1 MMIQVGSSSAMPMS
15 FTMWGWSSFFIS
27 TVGSVEFPPWNGG
40 SRFRESQSLSR
51 RMEAEQEELSGIPP
65 RGGSSWFLG
74 MDSLIQG
81 FQRLPPSNYP
91 FP

>member
-40 SRFRESQSLSR
+40 SRFWESQSLSR
-51 RMEAEQEELSGIPP
+51 RMEAEQEELSGISP